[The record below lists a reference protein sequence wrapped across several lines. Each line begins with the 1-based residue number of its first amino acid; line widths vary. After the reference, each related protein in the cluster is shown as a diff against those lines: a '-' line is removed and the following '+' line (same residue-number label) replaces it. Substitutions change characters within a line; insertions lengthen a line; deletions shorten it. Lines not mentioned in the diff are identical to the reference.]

1 MRDILAVMAR
11 KDDKVRIRDITV
23 VLRAIAD
30 LTPRLPNEER
40 RELLDTLIALL
51 EYLQLHHAAEQADAF
66 TQIEM
71 ELAAAFKQ
79 SPPKARRSHPG

>member
-1 MRDILAVMAR
+1 MAR
-11 KDDKVRIRDITV
+11 KDDKVRIRDVTV

-51 EYLQLHHAAEQADAF
+51 EYLQLHQAAEQADGFAAV
-66 TQIEM
+66 EM

-79 SPPKARRSHPG
+79 SRAQVGRSPRPR